1 MITQAV
7 DTQLFHHRAQQIR
20 TRLPILLLQW
30 GLLSRF
36 KRWRLVRDSNTG
48 MVILFG
54 VLNNTYIATHSITP
68 FINYFDPRLLRDM
81 ETELQ
86 VRVLPSTNDG
96 LRYAFV
102 LEHGLLE
109 HTVHIED
116 DRKTGTLN
124 PTHFTHKKKWVIERR
139 TTLDEPNNY
148 ILMNNLVLMH
158 QKLEKFSN
166 TSKILNDTENPFKQ
180 SNAEFFLQDET
191 DFNVKMADYENK
203 RNPNPV

>member
-20 TRLPILLLQW
+20 TRLPILLSQW

-54 VLNNTYIATHSITP
+54 VLNNNYIATHSITP
-68 FINYFDPRLLRDM
+68 FSNYFDPRLLRDL
-81 ETELQ
+81 ETELK

-102 LEHGLLE
+102 LKHGLLDR
-109 HTVHIED
+109 TVHIED
-116 DRKTGTLN
+116 DRETGTLN
-124 PTHFTHKKKWVIERR
+124 SAHFTHKKNWVIERQ

-158 QKLEKFSN
+158 QKLKNFSN
-166 TSKILNDTENPFKQ
+166 TSQILDGTENPFKQ
-180 SNAEFFLQDET
+180 LNTEFFLQDET
-191 DFNVKMADYENK
+191 DFNVKMADYENE
-203 RNPNPV
+203 RNPNPA